1 MPDTHALDDRLETAF
16 EDAIA
21 AALAEAAPLR
31 A

>member
-1 MPDTHALDDRLETAF
+1 MAF

-21 AALAEAAPLR
+21 AALAERPPERGGVAA